1 MGELE
6 IKLSNPHRV
15 WEKIYVSDKECEKND
30 RKGEP
35 SYFDFIGKKN
45 VIHQQK

>member
-1 MGELE
+1 MKRKT
-6 IKLSNPHRV
+6 II
-15 WEKIYVSDKECEKND
+15 WEKIYVSDKECEKYD

>member
-6 IKLSNPHRV
+6 ITINNPHRI
-15 WEKIYVSDKECEKND
+15 WEKIYVSDKECKKYD
-30 RKGEP
+30 RQGEP